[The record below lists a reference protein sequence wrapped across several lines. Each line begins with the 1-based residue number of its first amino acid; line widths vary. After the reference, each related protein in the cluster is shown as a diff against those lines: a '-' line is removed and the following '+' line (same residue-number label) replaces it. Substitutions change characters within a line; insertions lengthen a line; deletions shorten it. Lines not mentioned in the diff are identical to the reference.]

1 MTYFLKN
8 FMYICH
14 HEQTLFEMM
23 KFRAKLLSVAL
34 LLLATLYTNAQVTP
48 QNGQAWWGM
57 WNSDMGLTP
66 VGSFAQGDNTCA
78 IRLLAYNQTELKDCQ
93 VHGLRFYISDKTK
106 VTAAKVWLSV
116 KTFKNDAA
124 DVCIKE
130 IPVSQL
136 RDQLHDGAP
145 TEVLFD
151 EPYTPLPSSNRYA
164 SVYAGFTLTMAEDN
178 ACDMLA
184 SGKRDD
190 VKDNSNIYGWTT
202 NLEKSYGALAM
213 QLLVSGGT
221 LKPVAIDVAN
231 LGEMVVMKGT
241 AETALEATLTN
252 WGTKP
257 FSNIDYVV
265 RTGTGKDAEKRLNL
279 EKPINELGLTRKVLI
294 PLSVP
299 AEARL
304 YKYEL
309 EITKADGQANQ
320 SDSKKA
326 DGELIVLQKKAL
338 KRAVMEEFTGSW
350 CPNCVR
356 GIKGMHM
363 LEEQFGDRFIG
374 IAVHTG
380 STGED
385 PMILREYANSDI
397 KKRAAATGVPSASID
412 RLIDCDPYLGDNI
425 YQKHFTTGLLVEQS
439 LQQMATADME
449 VSARWKDAEE
459 KTVEIDVATTFGYS
473 ADDSPYKLIL
483 VMTAN
488 GLKGEGDGWLQV
500 NGLYGKEDEGYDDDL
515 SEYVFGPR
523 RINMEYN
530 HVAIAVAGINKGLEG
545 SITVPLKCGEAQHYV
560 YDMNLDSNALVQ
572 DKNKLY
578 AVAMLLDTRTG
589 TIANAAK
596 ANVLRYG
603 TNGIETI
610 KDERLKMK
618 DSPVYD
624 LQGRRVQSSMLNAQ
638 SSKLPKG
645 IYLMNGKKVAIK

>member
-23 KFRAKLLSVAL
+23 KFRAKLLFVAL
-34 LLLATLYTNAQVTP
+34 LLLATLYTHGQVTLK
-48 QNGQAWWGM
+48 NGQAWWGM
-57 WNSDMGLTP
+57 WNSDMGLTS
-66 VGSFAQGDNTCA
+66 VGSFEKGTNTCA
-78 IRLLAYNQTELKDCQ
+78 IRLLAANLEQLKDCQ
-93 VHGLRFYISDKTK
+93 VHGLRFYISDKTA
-106 VTAAKVWLSV
+106 VTAAKAWLSV
-116 KTFKNDAA
+116 KNFGNGVP
-124 DVCIKE
+124 DVTVKD
-130 IPVSQL
+130 IPLSQL

-151 EPYTPLPSSNRYA
+151 EAYTALPATNRYA
-164 SVYAGFTLTMAEDN
+164 SVYAGFTLTLSADN
-178 ACDMLA
+178 ACDMLC
-184 SGKRDD
+184 SENTND
-190 VKDNSNIYGWTT
+190 VADNANIYGWD
-202 NLEKSYGALAM
+202 NIEKSYGALAM
-213 QLLVSGGT
+213 QLLVSGGG
-221 LKPVAIDVAN
+221 LKAKRIDVAP
-231 LGEMVVMKGT
+231 LGELVVTNTTGQT
-241 AETALEATLTN
+241 QLEATVTN
-252 WGTKP
+252 WSTQP
-257 FSNIDYVV
+257 VSSIDYVT
-265 RTGTGKDAEKRLNL
+265 RIGTNAAAEKRLSL
-279 EKPINELGLTRKVLI
+279 DKPMGELGLKRKLVI
-294 PLSVP
+294 PLSIP
-299 AEARL
+299 STAQL
-304 YKYEL
+304 YKCQM

-320 SDSKKA
+320 SDSRKA

-338 KRAVMEEFTGSW
+338 KRTVMEEFTGSW

-439 LQQMATADME
+439 LQQLATADME

-488 GLKGEGDGWLQV
+488 GLKGEGDEWLQV
-500 NGLYGKEDEGYDDDL
+500 NGLYGKEGEGYDDDL

-530 HVAIAVAGINKGLEG
+530 HVAIAVAGINNGLEG

-560 YDMNLDSNALVQ
+560 YDMNLGSNALVQ

-624 LQGRRVQSSMLNAQ
+624 LQGRRVQSSKFNAQ

>member
-1 MTYFLKN
+1 ML
-8 FMYICH
+8 M
-14 HEQTLFEMM
+14 
-23 KFRAKLLSVAL
+23 
-34 LLLATLYTNAQVTP
+34 LLAVAIGASAQVKP
-48 QNGQAWWGM
+48 ADGQAWWGM

-93 VHGLRFYISDKTK
+93 VQGLRFYISDKTK

-213 QLLVSGGT
+213 QLLVSGRT

-252 WGTKP
+252 WGTKS

-309 EITKADGQANQ
+309 EITKADGQANA
-320 SDSKKA
+320 SEARKA
-326 DGELIVLQKKAL
+326 DASLIVLERKAR

-356 GIKGMHM
+356 GIAGMHM
-363 LEEQFGDRFIG
+363 LEEEFGDKFIG

-380 STGED
+380 GTNDD
-385 PMILREYANSDI
+385 PMILREYANSNI
-397 KKRAAATGVPSASID
+397 KKRAAASGVPSASID
-412 RLIDCDPYLGDNI
+412 RLIDCDPYLGTDI
-425 YQKHFTTGLLVEQS
+425 FYKHFTTNLLVEQA
-439 LQQMATADME
+439 LEQTALADIDLKAQWTDAT
-449 VSARWKDAEE
+449 E
-459 KTVEIDVATTFGYS
+459 KKVRIDVGTTFRYS
-473 ADDSPYKLIL
+473 ADETPYRLIL

-488 GLKGEGDGWLQV
+488 GLKGEENNWLQV
-500 NGLYGKEDEGYDDDL
+500 NGLYGKEDEGWDDDL

-523 RINMEYN
+523 YINMEYN
-530 HVAIAVAGINKGLEG
+530 HVAIAIAGINDGIEG
-545 SITVPLKCGEAQHYV
+545 SISLPVSCGETQHYV
-560 YDMNLDSNALVQ
+560 HDMDLATNALVQ
-572 DKNKLY
+572 DKGQLY
-578 AVAMLLDTRTG
+578 AVAMLVDTRTG

-603 TNGIETI
+603 TNGIESLGSEKQTET
-610 KDERLKMK
+610 KT
-618 DSPVYD
+618 VYD
-624 LQGRRVQSSMLNAQ
+624 LQGRQI
-638 SSKLPKG
+638 SKPQQKG
-645 IYLMNGKKVAIK
+645 IYIVNGQKVVVR

>member
-1 MTYFLKN
+1 ML
-8 FMYICH
+8 M
-14 HEQTLFEMM
+14 
-23 KFRAKLLSVAL
+23 
-34 LLLATLYTNAQVTP
+34 LLAMAIGASAQVKP
-48 QNGQAWWGM
+48 ADGQAWWGM

-66 VGSFAQGDNTCA
+66 VGSFAKGDNTCA

-93 VHGLRFYISDKTK
+93 VQGLRFYISDKTK

-241 AETALEATLTN
+241 AETALEGTLTN
-252 WGTKP
+252 WGTKS

-309 EITKADGQANQ
+309 EITKAGAQANA
-320 SDSKKA
+320 SEARKA
-326 DGELIVLQKKAL
+326 DASLIVLERKAQ

-356 GIKGMHM
+356 GIAGMHM
-363 LEEQFGDRFIG
+363 LEEEFGDKFIG

-380 STGED
+380 GTNDD
-385 PMILREYANSDI
+385 PMILREYANSNI
-397 KKRAAATGVPSASID
+397 KKRAAASGVPSASID
-412 RLIDCDPYLGDNI
+412 RLIDCDPYLGTDI
-425 YQKHFTTGLLVEQS
+425 FYKHFTTNLLVEQA
-439 LQQMATADME
+439 LEQTALADIDLKAQWTDAT
-449 VSARWKDAEE
+449 E
-459 KTVEIDVATTFGYS
+459 KKVRIDVGTTFRYS
-473 ADDSPYKLIL
+473 ADETPYRLIL

-488 GLKGEGDGWLQV
+488 GLKGEENNWLQV
-500 NGLYGKEDEGYDDDL
+500 NGLYGKEDEGWDDDL

-523 RINMEYN
+523 YINMEYN
-530 HVAIAVAGINKGLEG
+530 HVAIAIAGINDGIEG
-545 SITVPLKCGEAQHYV
+545 SISLPVSCGETQHYV
-560 YDMNLDSNALVQ
+560 HDMDLATNALVQ
-572 DKNKLY
+572 DKGQLY
-578 AVAMLLDTRTG
+578 AVAMLVDTRTG

-596 ANVLRYG
+596 AKVLRYG
-603 TNGIETI
+603 TNGIENLGSEKQTET
-610 KDERLKMK
+610 KT
-618 DSPVYD
+618 VHD
-624 LQGRRVQSSMLNAQ
+624 LQGRKI
-638 SSKLPKG
+638 SKPQQKG
-645 IYLMNGKKVAIK
+645 IYIVNGRKVVVR